1 MGFVMPSVRHAPFLC
16 NNYIFVV
23 PRVKFGGVA
32 ERNALM
38 RLAG

>member
-1 MGFVMPSVRHAPFLC
+1 MPSVRPAPFLC

-23 PRVKFGGVA
+23 PQVKFSGVV

-38 RLAG
+38 RFAG